1 MVIQSRNWRARVC
14 AALAVAAL
22 AVLAAACGSGTT
34 GGSGGSSGGGKSTL
48 TMKAITDNQK
58 VWEQLI
64 AQYKKVNP
72 DVTIQASFAPTDQLQ
87 TALRAQLGAGGAP
100 DMFVVW
106 PGNGS
111 AMSVKQLA
119 PTGLLA
125 DLSDQDWVKTIPA
138 GTRPLLGVKDKTYLW
153 SPSTTP
159 IGVIYNKRAFKQAGI
174 DKLPTT
180 YAEFLAAGE
189 KIKKAG
195 KIPVALGL
203 QTPWVTQLISYAIA
217 PATAFVDDPNLAA
230 DMQAGKKSFTNSKWS
245 DVFNRYL
252 DLNKRGFFNPN
263 PNGTTFE
270 QQTEMVASGKAAMS
284 VQVTGVIPS
293 YLAAAKNPKE
303 IGTFPFPASDNADQL
318 KIAAGISAGLG
329 VSAKTTKMTAAKAF
343 TKWLGQPQQMAT
355 FAKGGYA
362 VPLVSTGGKLDPLVQ
377 PFAPYVKENK
387 AFPFMDQEWP
397 NAKVQ
402 PVHFAGVQELF
413 AQKKTVPQV
422 LQDLDQAYKQK

>member
-1 MVIQSRNWRARVC
+1 MLKGRGVC
-14 AALAVAAL
+14 ATLVAAALAVT
-22 AVLAAACGSGTT
+22 VAACGSGTSDDS
-34 GGSGGSSGGGKSTL
+34 GGSGGGEGGKNTL

-58 VWEQLI
+58 AWQELI
-64 AQYKKVNP
+64 AAYKKENP
-72 DVTIQASFAPTDQLQ
+72 DVTIKATYAPTDQLQ

-125 DLSDQDWVKTIPA
+125 DLSDQNWVESIPE
-138 GTRPLLGVKDKTYLW
+138 GTRPLLGVEDKTYIW

-159 IGVIYNKRAFKQAGI
+159 IGVIYNKKVLKDAGV

-180 YAEFLAAGE
+180 YPEFLAASE

-195 KIPVALGL
+195 KIPVAVGL
-203 QTPWVTQLISYAIA
+203 QTPWVTQLIPYAIA
-217 PATAFVDDPNLAA
+217 PATAFADDPNLAK
-230 DMQAGKKSFTNSKWS
+230 DMQDGKKSFTNSEWDEVYK
-245 DVFNRYL
+245 RYL
-252 DLNKRGFFNPN
+252 DLEKRGYFNPN

-270 QQTEMVASGKAAMS
+270 QQTEMVANGKAAMAI
-284 VQVTGVIPS
+284 QVTGVLPG
-293 YLAAAKNPKE
+293 YLDSAQDPDQ
-303 IGTFPFPASDNADQL
+303 IGTFPFPASDKADEL

-329 VSAKTTKMTAAKAF
+329 VSAKTKKMDAAKAF
-343 TKWLGQPQQMAT
+343 VTWLGEPAQMGS

-362 VPLVSTGGKLDPLVQ
+362 VPLVSTGDKLDPLVE
-377 PFAPYVKENK
+377 PFVPYVKENK

-402 PVHFAGVQELF
+402 PVHFAGIQELF
-413 AQKKTVPQV
+413 AGKKNVQQLLEDMDKAYEQK
-422 LQDLDQAYKQK
+422 